1 MPPLL
6 LTRINDETEAAV
18 PDAMEKNNY
27 FEMHGKIFSC
37 VFKEL
42 LTNNESIFFI
52 VIVSFDANL

>member
-1 MPPLL
+1 M
-6 LTRINDETEAAV
+6 
-18 PDAMEKNNY
+18 Y
-27 FEMHGKIFSC
+27 GKIFSC